1 YAMTLSEL
9 GVERTAF
16 HSTLQSCEG
25 GAPMST
31 LCATGPYRKPG
42 QIVEGQ
48 GSFLAL
54 MMLGQMSH
62 GSVLTPTVSGS
73 GTVMV
78 HGVLGDDGSLSLLV
92 VDLRDPATKAPLP
105 VRITRPTGLPDDAPA
120 GWRVRS
126 ASQLSGSD
134 LADPRSTLSDLSEAG
149 GELRTAQLGAGAPMT
164 VSSSPG
170 TATLLELKP
179 APLDQGK
186 PETTAS

>member
-1 YAMTLSEL
+1 
-9 GVERTAF
+9 
-16 HSTLQSCEG
+16 
-25 GAPMST
+25 MST

-92 VDLRDPATKAPLP
+92 VDLRDPATKSPLP

-134 LADPRSTLSDLSEAG
+134 LAGPRSTLSALSEVG
-149 GELRTAQLGAGAPMT
+149 GELRTAQLEAGAPMT
-164 VSSSPG
+164 MSSSPG
-170 TATLLELKP
+170 TATLLELEP

-186 PETTAS
+186 SETTAS